1 MNIVPTSTGAA
12 RALGLVIPSLQGK
25 VEGLAFRVPVPSGSV
40 VDLTVYT
47 ERKADVEEIHELM
60 RAAAEGPMRG
70 ILKITSDPIVSADVI
85 GDPHSSIYDQAL
97 TQVLGD
103 KMVKVV
109 SWYDNEWA
117 YAMRVAELI
126 PRVHALATQ

>member
-1 MNIVPTSTGAA
+1 
-12 RALGLVIPSLQGK
+12 
-25 VEGLAFRVPVPSGSV
+25 

-47 ERKADVEEIHELM
+47 ERKAEVEEIHELM
-60 RAAAEGPMRG
+60 RAAAEGPMKG

-109 SWYDNEWA
+109 SWYDNECA

-126 PRVHALATQ
+126 PRVHALAAR